1 MKNQPG
7 EIYANLLTALR
18 CKERLLAVL
27 LDPEDFQITKV
38 SYLIQKIHNAPV
50 THIFVGG
57 STVKPGSTQL
67 LVAALKKYT
76 QLPILIF
83 PGHENQIT
91 SVADALL
98 FLTLLSGRNP
108 EYLIETQVRSAA
120 ILKEQPMETIS
131 TGYILIEGGT
141 KTTVQKVSK
150 TLPIAMQNTTHITNT
165 ALAGEL
171 LGNKLIYLEAGSGA
185 KIPVHESVIE
195 AVKQHISVPLIVGG
209 GLRSAEAMHK
219 AYQAGADML
228 VIGTA
233 FEKDTSFFES
243 LNHLKIS

>member
-7 EIYANLLTALR
+7 DIYANLLTASR
-18 CKERLLAVL
+18 REERLLAVL
-27 LDPEDFQITKV
+27 LDPEDFILEKA
-38 SYLIQKIHNAPV
+38 SYLLNKIHNSPV

-57 STVKPGSTQL
+57 STVEPGSTQL
-67 LVAALKKYT
+67 LVTTLKKFT
-76 QLPILIF
+76 DLPIIIF

-91 SVADALL
+91 SKADALL

-120 ILKEQPMETIS
+120 ILKNKPMETIS
-131 TGYILIEGGT
+131 TGYILIDGGT
-141 KTTVQKVSK
+141 KTTVQKVSE
-150 TLPIAMQNTTHITNT
+150 TLPIAMQNTAHITNT

-171 LGNKLIYLEAGSGA
+171 LGNKLIYLETGSGA
-185 KIPVHESVIE
+185 KIPVNENVI
-195 AVKQHISVPLIVGG
+195 ATVKQHISVPLIVGG
-209 GLRSAEAMHK
+209 GLRSVEAINK
-219 AYQAGADML
+219 AYAAGADML